1 MILKN
6 LLVDIDYKII
16 KGHLN
21 NDING
26 LCYDS
31 RKAKTNYI
39 FFAIKGFNVDGH
51 KFIKK
56 AIELGANTI
65 VLEELN
71 EDYIFDGTIIQVDD
85 TKKAMSKIAINYY
98 NKPIS
103 KFNLYGITGTNGKT
117 TTSYLIKSIL
127 ENTGDKVGLIG
138 TIGNIIDGKFKKSTH
153 TTPESIDLQNIF
165 NDMNKSNIDSCI
177 MEVSS
182 HSLALDRVY
191 GNTFDTSIFTNLSKE
206 HMDFHK
212 DLDDYFDAKSKLFDM
227 SKNCV
232 INIDD
237 HYGKKLYDKLIKDKN
252 KKILSYSINTKAD
265 IYATNI
271 INDID
276 GASFLLNTDEGSI
289 NIKLHA
295 PGIFNVYNALGACGA
310 CLLNNISLTSM
321 KEGFENINGVRGR
334 FEVFKPKNNKFS
346 VIIDYAHTPDG
357 YENIFKTVDEFA
369 KGKKTVI
376 FGCGGDRDAT
386 KRPIMGDLAS
396 NYNDLVILTTDNPRT
411 EDPNKIILDI
421 KKGIKKD
428 NSIFIEDRKEAIEY
442 AIKNAVENEVIL
454 VIGKGH
460 ESYQLINNK
469 VIEFNE
475 NEIIKNALN
484 M

>member
-6 LLVDIDYKII
+6 LLNNIDYKII
-16 KGHLN
+16 KGDLN
-21 NDING
+21 KDIKS

-31 RKAKTNYI
+31 RKAKGNSM

-65 VLEELN
+65 VLEDIY
-71 EDYIFDGTIIQVDD
+71 EDYIFDGTIIQVAD
-85 TKKAMSKIAINYY
+85 TKKTMSKIAINFY
-98 NKPIS
+98 NNPIS

-127 ENTGDKVGLIG
+127 ENNEQKVGLIG
-138 TIGNIIDGKFKKSTH
+138 TIGNIIDGKLKKSTH
-153 TTPESIDLQNIF
+153 TTPESLDLQNIF
-165 NDMNKSNIDSCI
+165 SDMNKSNIDSCI

-191 GNTFDTSIFTNLSKE
+191 ANTFDTSIFTNLSKE

-212 DLDDYFDAKSKLFDM
+212 DLDDYFNAKSKLFDM

-237 HYGKKLYDKLIKDKN
+237 YYGKKLYDKLIKDKT
-252 KKILSYSINTKAD
+252 KTVISYSINSKAD
-265 IYATNI
+265 IYATDI

-276 GASFLLNTDEGSI
+276 GASFLLNTNKGSI
-289 NIKLHA
+289 KIKLHA

-310 CLLNNISLTSM
+310 CLLNNISLDSM
-321 KEGFENINGVRGR
+321 KKGFENIKGVRGR
-334 FEVFKPKNNKFS
+334 FEVFKPKDNKFS

-357 YENIFKTVDEFA
+357 YENIFKTVNEFA

-376 FGCGGDRDAT
+376 FGCGGDRDST
-386 KRPIMGDLAS
+386 KRSIMGNLAS

-411 EDPNKIILDI
+411 EDPSKIITDI

-442 AIKNAVENEVIL
+442 AIKNATKDEIIL

-460 ESYQLINNK
+460 ESYQLINNEI
-469 VIEFNE
+469 IEFNE
-475 NEIIKNALN
+475 NKIIKNALN
-484 M
+484 I